1 MGEGKALKRFQKLG
15 PLIDSPSS
23 LEFLAMYIQKGNCH
37 MLLGEQVLES
47 VWQCL
52 QETDTN

>member
-15 PLIDSPSS
+15 PIVDSPSS

-47 VWQCL
+47 VWQ
-52 QETDTN
+52 